1 MKTWPEVKD
10 KLLLILLDES
20 LTSVP
25 EPKPALFHSVFPS
38 GPYVERAD
46 HKHCE
51 GLEQTMGLRLT
62 HL

>member
-1 MKTWPEVKD
+1 MKNWPEVKD

-25 EPKPALFHSVFPS
+25 EPKPAIFHSVFPS
-38 GPYVERAD
+38 GRYVEGAD
-46 HKHCE
+46 HKG
-51 GLEQTMGLRLT
+51 GLEQTVGLRMT